1 MTLLELAYKLRPYIE
16 KAAQFLDDKDALEAP
31 SLYPKWQEGV
41 AYTAGVR
48 VRYGDTLYSVL
59 MEHTSQSDWTPD
71 TAHSLYA
78 KVLIPDP
85 TVIPEWEQPESTNG
99 YMTGDKVMYNG
110 TVYVSLIDNNIWSPD
125 AYPAGWEVVID

>member
-31 SLYPKWQEGV
+31 SLYPKWQEGM
-41 AYTAGVR
+41 AYTAGFR

-59 MEHTSQSDWTPD
+59 SEHTSQSDWTPD
-71 TAHSLYA
+71 VAPSLYA

>member
-41 AYTAGVR
+41 AYAAGFR

-59 MEHTSQSDWTPD
+59 SEHTSQSDWTPD
-71 TAHSLYA
+71 VAPSLYA